1 MKGRSNWITE
11 DIHDAG
17 NGRGSSLLEEP
28 LLVLRHRT
36 RTWNGTRR
44 SQQPFRVQSS
54 AAVSPVMRKKE
65 LLPGHRWIVF
75 FKRVNRRK
83 RNLCHQ
89 HQAWLKLQLAL
100 HLLLLTTLWL
110 YHLPLPLPLPASN
123 SSCLLTQCQP
133 LYARGCCTVLFKALY
148 CKIKNVFFIFLYFFN
163 VLCEKYRPMTIQYYI
178 ANCVCW
184 VPRVILLDLQTNWDY
199 ERTVRTELISM

>member
-1 MKGRSNWITE
+1 MKERSNWITE

-17 NGRGSSLLEEP
+17 NGRELSLLEEP

-54 AAVSPVMRKKE
+54 AAVSSVMRKKE
-65 LLPGHRWIVF
+65 LHLDIAGSYF
-75 FKRVNRRK
+75 FKQLNRRK

-100 HLLLLTTLWL
+100 HLLLLTILWL

-133 LYARGCCTVLFKALY
+133 LYASCCTVLFKALY
-148 CKIKNVFFIFLYFFN
+148 CKIKNVFFIFFVFFFMYCVKN
-163 VLCEKYRPMTIQYYI
+163 IDLWQYS
-178 ANCVCW
+178 
-184 VPRVILLDLQTNWDY
+184 T
-199 ERTVRTELISM
+199 T

>member
-54 AAVSPVMRKKE
+54 ATELSPIRKKTANTQIS
-65 LLPGHRWIVF
+65 LHLF
-75 FKRVNRRK
+75 FKRVDRGGGKNSQK
-83 RNLCHQ
+83 SIQKKILMT
-89 HQAWLKLQLAL
+89 WI
-100 HLLLLTTLWL
+100 TTM
-110 YHLPLPLPLPASN
+110 
-123 SSCLLTQCQP
+123 
-133 LYARGCCTVLFKALY
+133 V
-148 CKIKNVFFIFLYFFN
+148 
-163 VLCEKYRPMTIQYYI
+163 
-178 ANCVCW
+178 
-184 VPRVILLDLQTNWDY
+184 
-199 ERTVRTELISM
+199 

>member
-17 NGRGSSLLEEP
+17 NGRGLSLLEEP

-75 FKRVNRRK
+75 FFKRVDRIEFSKEPNPVP
-83 RNLCHQ
+83 
-89 HQAWLKLQLAL
+89 
-100 HLLLLTTLWL
+100 TTSGVSEIAACPPSPVADDPSA
-110 YHLPLPLPLPASN
+110 PLSPISSPSSVSN
-123 SSCLLTQCQP
+123 SSCLFTRCQP
-133 LYARGCCTVLFKALY
+133 LHSSCCSVLFKVKMLSL
-148 CKIKNVFFIFLYFFN
+148 FLMLAFY
-163 VLCEKYRPMTIQYYI
+163 VLF
-178 ANCVCW
+178 V
-184 VPRVILLDLQTNWDY
+184 
-199 ERTVRTELISM
+199 